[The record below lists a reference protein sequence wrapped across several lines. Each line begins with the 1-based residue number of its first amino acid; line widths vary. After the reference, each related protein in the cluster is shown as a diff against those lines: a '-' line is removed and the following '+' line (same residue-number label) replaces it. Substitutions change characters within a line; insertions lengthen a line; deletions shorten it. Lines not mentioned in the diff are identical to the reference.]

1 MLNLSVEFT
10 NQCWTD
16 KATLAVSL
24 KYWLVI
30 SIDRL
35 STSNI

>member
-1 MLNLSVEFT
+1 MLNLLVEFT

-16 KATLAVSL
+16 NATLAVSL

-30 SIDRL
+30 SIDRF
-35 STSNI
+35 SIGNI